1 MPIRGKGYDLDTKTP
16 ECPCPV
22 FNSTR
27 PVETMIKRDN
37 EGLEAISPYNCPE
50 GKCGILSSAEWDYAV
65 IIGALFLSIFNYFE
79 KLLLTVIPVYRLLL
93 CIPVPAYI
101 TDTFIVKI
109 KGLPCNGQCTPYT
122 SLHPTLHL
130 IRYFHVKM
138 FSSLYPSEYRL

>member
-1 MPIRGKGYDLDTKTP
+1 MPIRGKGYDLDTKP
-16 ECPCPV
+16 SECPCPV

-50 GKCGILSSAEWDYAV
+50 GKCRILASAERDYAV
-65 IIGALFLSIFNYFE
+65 IRCIFLFPVFNYFE
-79 KLLLTVIPVYRLLL
+79 KLLLPVIPVYRLLL

-101 TDTFIVKI
+101 TDTFIIKI

-122 SLHPTLHL
+122 SLQTTLYFV
-130 IRYFHVKM
+130 RYFHLK
-138 FSSLYPSEYRL
+138 

>member
-1 MPIRGKGYDLDTKTP
+1 MPIRGKGYDLDTKPP

-37 EGLEAISPYNCPE
+37 EGFESVFFNNRPE
-50 GKCGILSSAEWDYAV
+50 GKCGILASAEWDYAV
-65 IIGALFLSIFNYFE
+65 IGGALFFPIFKYFE
-79 KLLLTVIPVYRLLL
+79 KMLLPVIPVYRLLL

-101 TDTFIVKI
+101 TDTFIIKI

-122 SLHPTLHL
+122 SLQTTLYFV
-130 IRYFHVKM
+130 RYFHLKIPPEHHAVGTN
-138 FSSLYPSEYRL
+138 L